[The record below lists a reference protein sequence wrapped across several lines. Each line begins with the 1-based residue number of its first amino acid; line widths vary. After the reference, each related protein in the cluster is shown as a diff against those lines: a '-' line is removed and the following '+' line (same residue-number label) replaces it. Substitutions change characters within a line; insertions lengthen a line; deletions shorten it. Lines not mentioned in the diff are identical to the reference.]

1 MELATSPWGDLARCR
16 ELAPGVFEVF
26 PRGAMGPHL
35 MVTDTVAEAQLSG
48 AARRRATRFENFYC
62 FGSENGG
69 VWAIAAWE
77 LKPLQAALFEGAR
90 CILEQGVDAYL
101 LNRLKQFQKDYL
113 EKVGI
118 LSGPSASPAPPASG
132 GHNNP

>member
-1 MELATSPWGDLARCR
+1 MELTTSPWGDLERRR
-16 ELAPGVFEVF
+16 ELAPGVFEVY

-35 MVTDTVAEAQLSG
+35 MVTDTAAEATLSG
-48 AARRRATRFENFYC
+48 AARRRAIRFEIFYC

-69 VWAIAAWE
+69 AWAIAAWE

-101 LNRLKQFQKDYL
+101 LKRLKQFQQDYL
-113 EKVGI
+113 EEVG
-118 LSGPSASPAPPASG
+118 LADK
-132 GHNNP
+132 